1 MRQADTATSRARN
14 IGVFMG
20 TRPEAIK
27 LAPVVA
33 ALRGANDLRCTVV
46 ATGQH
51 KEMFRQVAN
60 TFGLAVDADLEVMRP
75 NQTLAGLTARL
86 MDAIDD
92 QLESVQPDM
101 ALVQGDTTTVLV
113 ASLACF
119 YRRIPIGHV
128 EAGLR
133 TGNIW
138 SPFPEEVNR
147 RLATP
152 LATLHF
158 APTDA
163 ARAALLREAVPE
175 DTISVT
181 GNTVIDAL
189 RLEVATQARNPAL
202 RARIDEEL
210 GELVGADWAHVPM
223 VLITGHR
230 RENFGDGI
238 EQICRALAAVAE
250 RFPDHRF
257 VYPVHLNPNVLD
269 HVNRLLGRVSNVRLI
284 APQGYRNFVALM
296 VHCRL
301 VLTDSGGVQEEAPS
315 LGKPVLVMRDTTE
328 RPEGVAAG
336 TAVLTGPNARAIIE
350 HTTRLLTDEAAY
362 RSMATARNPYGD
374 GHAAE
379 RIVERIRNYF
389 AVQPAA
395 ALHGAS
401 PKLEE
406 GLHRTPIN
414 VMSGA
419 AGQSGARRSGVS
431 GLPSHQI
438 ETAEFGPQP
447 ISRSYALVGKCPKGQ
462 EANGGVSCVSS

>member
-1 MRQADTATSRARN
+1 MSEARN
-14 IGVFMG
+14 VLILMG

-33 ALRGANDLRCTVV
+33 ALRRTDGFRCTVV

-51 KEMFRQVAN
+51 KEMFWQVTK
-60 TFGLAVDADLEVMRP
+60 TFGFEVDADLGVMEP

-86 MDAIDD
+86 MEGIDRF
-92 QLESVQPDM
+92 LGSAQPDL

-113 ASLACF
+113 AALACF

-152 LATLHF
+152 LMALYF
-158 APTDA
+158 APTEA
-163 ARAALLREAVPE
+163 ARQALLREHIPE
-175 DTISVT
+175 GSIVVT

-189 RLEVATQARNPAL
+189 LTEVAVQKGDERVRAGIDAEL
-202 RARIDEEL
+202 RAA
-210 GELVGADWAHVPM
+210 VAPDWQEVPF

-238 EQICRALAAVAE
+238 AQICEAIARLAD

-257 VYPVHLNPNVLD
+257 IYPVHLNPNVHL
-269 HVNRLLGRVSNVRLI
+269 HVNRLLGGLRNVSLI
-284 APQGYRNFVALM
+284 PPQGYRNFVALLSR
-296 VHCRL
+296 CRL

-336 TAVLTGPNARAIIE
+336 TAILTGPQAEEIARQA
-350 HTTRLLTDEAAY
+350 TRLLTDPEAYGA
-362 RSMATARNPYGD
+362 MARARNPYGD
-374 GHAAE
+374 GHAAG
-379 RIVERIRNYF
+379 RIVEALKRYF
-389 AVQPAA
+389 
-395 ALHGAS
+395 
-401 PKLEE
+401 LERSRAE
-406 GLHRTPIN
+406 RC
-414 VMSGA
+414 
-419 AGQSGARRSGVS
+419 AG
-431 GLPSHQI
+431 
-438 ETAEFGPQP
+438 
-447 ISRSYALVGKCPKGQ
+447 
-462 EANGGVSCVSS
+462 

>member
-1 MRQADTATSRARN
+1 VSGPKD
-14 IGVFMG
+14 ILVFMG

-33 ALRGANDLRCTVV
+33 ALRHAPGFRCTVV

-51 KEMFRQVAN
+51 KEMFRQVADQ
-60 TFGLAVDADLEVMRP
+60 FGFSVEADLDVMRP
-75 NQTLAGLTARL
+75 DQTLAGLTARL
-86 MDAIDD
+86 MEAIDRW
-92 QLESVQPDM
+92 LGAAPPDM
-101 ALVQGDTTTVLV
+101 ALVQGDTTTVMV
-113 ASLACF
+113 AALACF

-152 LATLHF
+152 LVALHF
-158 APTDA
+158 APTES
-163 ARAALLREAVPE
+163 ARAALLREGVSDAS
-175 DTISVT
+175 IAVT

-189 RLEVATQARNPAL
+189 RMEVEIQERDPAL
-202 RARIDEEL
+202 RQAID
-210 GELVGADWAHVPM
+210 GELSALLGPDWARVPF

-230 RENFGDGI
+230 RENFGEGI
-238 EQICRALAAVAE
+238 EQICQAIATLAR

-257 VYPVHLNPNVLD
+257 VYPVHLNPNVHL
-269 HVNRLLGRVSNVRLI
+269 HVNRLLGGLPNARLI

-296 VHCRL
+296 SRCRL

-328 RPEGVAAG
+328 RPEGVEAG
-336 TAVLTGPNARAIIE
+336 TALLTGPKAAAIVE
-350 HTTRLLTDEAAY
+350 HASRLLTDARAY

-379 RIVERIRNYF
+379 RIVERIRRYF
-389 AVQPAA
+389 
-395 ALHGAS
+395 S
-401 PKLEE
+401 
-406 GLHRTPIN
+406 
-414 VMSGA
+414 
-419 AGQSGARRSGVS
+419 
-431 GLPSHQI
+431 
-438 ETAEFGPQP
+438 
-447 ISRSYALVGKCPKGQ
+447 
-462 EANGGVSCVSS
+462 